1 MNDINLSLIELFVQ
15 ATGVVQSVLLLLLAA
30 SRLTL
35 LSEKAA
41 TP

>member
-1 MNDINLSLIELFVQ
+1 MNDINLSLIELFIQ
-15 ATGVVQSVLLLLLAA
+15 ATVVVQSVL
-30 SRLTL
+30 L